1 MRGTTLAGLKARS
14 RLGTSFPLTPAPLP
28 AKPGRGERRPVGVGT
43 PLALGCPRDVYP
55 AARVDSRAP
64 EGLSVLRTLVS
75 RMLVALLPVGVCTLV
90 AGCLSGN
97 PSYFPFSKPSD
108 DGYFTGFDP
117 YACRIE
123 LRPDVCT
130 APVRGT
136 QAFIATV
143 YDDEG
148 VPRRKRRVEWML
160 EGPGNIIEVDENG
173 IMRDHGM
180 KVDNR
185 FAFSFTNYLERR
197 ITRGTEEF
205 TIGPGQTWC
214 IVTSA
219 VEGETTVIA
228 YAPAIADWDKSRVYA
243 RLNWVDGQLRYPPP
257 VTTRAGGEYTLGTR
271 VKAGGANDYRIR
283 YRIVDGPPAAL
294 ASSRGAPV
302 DSVTEAVAD
311 VGPDGTAK
319 VQISQPAPAAGTNR
333 IAIEVIKSN
342 RDNPDE
348 FTVVSKGETKVTWQ
362 PVNLGL
368 SVSAPKSAARNQDV
382 RVTYKVA
389 GSDKSDSDSLTVTA
403 TVPAGMQL
411 VRTEPR
417 AVVDEDQLIWTLPA
431 GKAQTG

>member
-1 MRGTTLAGLKARS
+1 MS
-14 RLGTSFPLTPAPLP
+14 PF
-28 AKPGRGERRPVGVGT
+28 
-43 PLALGCPRDVYP
+43 CPW
-55 AARVDSRAP
+55 ASA
-64 EGLSVLRTLVS
+64 
-75 RMLVALLPVGVCTLV
+75 LV

-97 PSYFPFSKPSD
+97 PNYFPYSKPSD
-108 DGYFTGFDP
+108 DGYFTGYDP

-294 ASSRGAPV
+294 ASSRGARSIRLPKR
-302 DSVTEAVAD
+302 SPTLAR
-311 VGPDGTAK
+311 TAPPRFR
-319 VQISQPAPAAGTNR
+319 SRSRPRPRGRTASPSR
-333 IAIEVIKSN
+333 SSS
-342 RDNPDE
+342 R
-348 FTVVSKGETKVTWQ
+348 
-362 PVNLGL
+362 
-368 SVSAPKSAARNQDV
+368 
-382 RVTYKVA
+382 
-389 GSDKSDSDSLTVTA
+389 TA
-403 TVPAGMQL
+403 TTL
-411 VRTEPR
+411 TNSRSYPR
-417 AVVDEDQLIWTLPA
+417 EKQRLP
-431 GKAQTG
+431 GNQSTSV